1 MASSGCFA
9 AAEDL
14 LPVFHRLRCDISAP
28 ARDLTGVSRV
38 LAGWSEHVSVSRPVC
53 LTPGRTNVRTLT
65 VSGPTTFLTHPLAV
79 SDEDPVASGREAERG
94 LRLDD

>member
-1 MASSGCFA
+1 MATSGCFD
-9 AAEDL
+9 AAEGL
-14 LPVFHRLRCDISAP
+14 RPVFHRLRREISAP
-28 ARDLTGVSRV
+28 ARDLAGVRWVS
-38 LAGWSEHVSVSRPVC
+38 ADWSEHVSVSRLVC
-53 LTPGRTNVRTLT
+53 LTPGRTNVRPLT